1 MIQRYPRAF
10 QCQYQTRKSYYPTSM
25 SQPRHIVSIRH
36 NVAELS
42 IPIAR
47 PLEHLYVLAHMRA
60 GYVGALL
67 AVVGAE
73 GVHSVLAKEPHGV
86 AQKFVGGVVVEG

>member
-1 MIQRYPRAF
+1 
-10 QCQYQTRKSYYPTSM
+10 M

-73 GVHSVLAKEPHGV
+73 GVHSVLAKESYGV
-86 AQKFVGGVVVEG
+86 TKDNCRRYFGGRMIDHRLFG